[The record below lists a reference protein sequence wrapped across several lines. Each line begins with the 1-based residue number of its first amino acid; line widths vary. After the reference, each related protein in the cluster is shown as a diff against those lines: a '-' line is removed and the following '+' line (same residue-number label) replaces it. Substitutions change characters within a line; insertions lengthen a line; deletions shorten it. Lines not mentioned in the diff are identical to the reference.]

1 MIKKVAALKN
11 KILSFSALLF
21 CLFLCSVSL
30 EAQKTDTLECDST
43 VFIRNAF
50 TPNDDGMN
58 DTFQPVFTQHPAFCE
73 FRIYNRW
80 GELIFV
86 SDQPGKGWDGSFKNA
101 PATTDTYIWKLKYR
115 YEDETAL
122 YECSGQVMLLR

>member
-1 MIKKVAALKN
+1 MMN
-11 KILSFSALLF
+11 KISAFSALLF
-21 CLFLCSVSL
+21 FLLICSVSL

-43 VFIRNAF
+43 VFIGNTF

-58 DTFQPVFTQHPAFCE
+58 DTFQPVFSQQPAVYE
-73 FRIYNRW
+73 FQIYNRW

-86 SDQPGKGWDGSFKNA
+86 SDQPAKGWDGSFKNV

-115 YEDETAL
+115 YEHETAL